1 MTVVSGF
8 SRTVSGAVV
17 LVWLLAA
24 QAAAQLPLEPIKDS
38 GQGVTAAYEGWF
50 KNPDGTFTLLIGY
63 LNRNQKQA
71 LDIPVGPNNRIEP
84 GGPDQGQPTHFLPR
98 RQWGVFTV
106 TVPANFGER
115 TLSWTIE
122 VNGKKT
128 VVPMGLN
135 PLYEV
140 EPFKDAANNNTPPV
154 LRFEQGGSPFQG
166 PPRRIVAT
174 LGTTLPQPV
183 TLTLYATDDGVV
195 TPDRRAGESPV
206 AVTWSLFRGP
216 GVVTFSDAKPALEK
230 STGKATTTRHL
241 QRTRRVRAPLAG
253 QRRLGRGRRWVPV
266 LLDQRARQGRR
277 QGTVTGHSVPR
288 TYLSGPPNQAHL
300 PNPVWCLS
308 ARRPRRLA

>member
-1 MTVVSGF
+1 MKNHVRALLT
-8 SRTVSGAVV
+8 ALV
-17 LVWLLAA
+17 LVVAPAVAGAQSLAYN
-24 QAAAQLPLEPIKDS
+24 S
-38 GQGVTAAYEGWF
+38 GQNIAPGYEGWEEDA
-50 KNPDGTFTLLIGY
+50 DGSKYFLFGY
-63 LNRNQKQA
+63 MNRNWEEE
-71 LDIPVGPNNRIEP
+71 LDVPVGADNGFSP
-84 GGPDQGQPTHFLPR
+84 GSADQGQPTHFLPR

-122 VNGKKT
+122 ANGKKT

-166 PPRRIVAT
+166 PPRRIAAT

-206 AVTWSLFRGP
+206 AVTWSMFRGP
-216 GVVTFSDAKPALEK
+216 GVVTFSDAKPALDK
-230 STGKATTTRHL
+230 STGKATTTA
-241 QRTRRVRAPLAG
+241 TFSAPG
-253 QRRLGRGRRWVPV
+253 EYV
-266 LLDQRARQGRR
+266 LRFQAND
-277 QGTVTGHSVPR
+277 V
-288 TYLSGPPNQAHL
+288 SGEGGGGFQCCWTNVH
-300 PNPVWCLS
+300 VKVVVKE
-308 ARRPRRLA
+308 R